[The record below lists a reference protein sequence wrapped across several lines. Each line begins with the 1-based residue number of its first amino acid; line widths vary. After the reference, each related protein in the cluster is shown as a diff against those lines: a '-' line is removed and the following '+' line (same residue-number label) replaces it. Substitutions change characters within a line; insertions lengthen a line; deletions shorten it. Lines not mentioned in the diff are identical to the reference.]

1 MDPNTHVPPPASF
14 SDRFQRR
21 PAFWGAM
28 AGSLA
33 GMIVGLA
40 LGVAF
45 VAQADNNRRTA
56 DVADGPLLIPY
67 DGFLMLNNGAVDG
80 EESLTFRLYGGPT
93 CTDCELWNETQTVQI
108 HSGRFSVGLG
118 TATSLDAVI
127 LDAEKLYLG
136 IEVNGTPLSGRQAI
150 EPVPYA
156 AWSGHG
162 TEFKTYSIATPGGL
176 TTETLDV
183 QAQVNVQGSQ
193 LTLGTNDG
201 RPQGSALTQRAL
213 VHSQTGD
220 QLWIN
225 ALGDFEGGTLI
236 DSNLE
241 VDGTLATAGSVD
253 INGSELRLGSGN
265 DRLASYASNRLT
277 LNPGGDA
284 PTGVLIDSRLDV
296 NGNVNVVSSGQ
307 ISTDRIR
314 GINSLYLHGSAS
326 ASESMRI
333 LSGGQVSFSHSG
345 GVSVSGP
352 LSVSSES
359 TYANDLRFT
368 SASAGNREIRNVD
381 NIRGDGSLILYPADA
396 SSNQATL
403 GSDGTFTAST
413 LSASS
418 VEVTGS
424 KVETFAGDSNYSI
437 STFFNSNWADCGDKP
452 VTGVRLSQYTSGS
465 DRRARLVVRCGP

>member
-1 MDPNTHVPPPASF
+1 MDPNTHLPSPASF

-33 GMIVGLA
+33 GMILGLA

-93 CTDCELWNETQTVQI
+93 CTDCELWSETQTVQI

-118 TATSLDAVI
+118 TTTSLDALI

-162 TEFKTYSIATPGGL
+162 TEFKTYQIATPGGL

-183 QAQVNVQGSQ
+183 QARLNVQGSE
-193 LTLGTNDG
+193 LTLGTADG
-201 RPQGSALTQRAL
+201 QAQGLARSQRAL
-213 VHSQTGD
+213 VHSPNGD

-225 ALGDFEGGTLI
+225 ALGDFEGGTLV

-253 INGSELRLGSGN
+253 INGSEVRLGSGN
-265 DRLASYASNRLT
+265 DRLASWSSNTIT

-284 PTGVLIDSRLDV
+284 SGGVVVGSNLSLPTGTL
-296 NGNVNVVSSGQ
+296 
-307 ISTDRIR
+307 STDRIR
-314 GINSLYLHGSAS
+314 GRNALSLHGSAS
-326 ASESMRI
+326 ASESMRVE
-333 LSGGQVSFSHSG
+333 SGGRVVFGDSS
-345 GVSVSGP
+345 GVSVGGP
-352 LSVSSES
+352 LSVSGES

-368 SASAGNREIRNVD
+368 SATAANREIRNVD
-381 NIRGDGSLILYPADA
+381 NIHGDGTLILYPGD
-396 SSNQATL
+396 STSGPATL
-403 GSDGTFTAST
+403 DSGGLTVGS
-413 LSASS
+413 LSATS

-424 KVETFAGDSNYSI
+424 KSTVSSSDSGWGVRTI
-437 STFFNSNWADCGDKP
+437 FNENWADCGNRP
-452 VTGVRLSQYTSGS
+452 MTGVRLVFTDVGA
-465 DRRARLVVRCGP
+465 DNRARLQVRCGP